1 MAKNGHKWLDSSE
14 SVRCQKR
21 YTKNFVVQL
30 TFFFFF
36 FFGSTLG
43 YNEFIKQLEVE
54 REREKMLRKLM
65 IERETQG
72 WWEVPVGSWGA
83 WLAGATY
90 NKETNHKKSRTRI
103 FVKIME
109 MRLRASSYSIFTQNI
124 GQGFKNF
131 FAANTSGNESTNS
144 SLDYDHGTKY
154 F

>member
-1 MAKNGHKWLDSSE
+1 MAKKGHKWLDSSE

-30 TFFFFF
+30 TFFFC
-36 FFGSTLG
+36 STLR

-54 REREKMLRKLM
+54 RERENMLRKLM

-124 GQGFKNF
+124 GQGFKKF